1 MLRTAGCHCQ
11 GSILSAGFP
20 LHAWQKQASRWPW
33 SREPPPSCPHYLEI
47 QNSHFCQVLLWH
59 AAGENPHRKQA
70 PSSKLSLPKLQTLTN
85 DRRRLA
91 CKSWW
96 LRLLGMRENTFLRH
110 EGKYFFFN
118 FPTIFPHVISH
129 YFGKF
134 CHNQQIKAP
143 PQVSTLPN
151 KFSII
156 CCQHLNRQKC
166 LWLSCI
172 PGLILSSSK
181 RAAAEHFDLPKSQ
194 EKIDDTTLM
203 HLYSKA
209 SCYYYFYPMWLNS
222 SEKGVL
228 GLSTALWWKW
238 IIFLKLDCSGASYIH
253 RKWPIKKQLCLW
265 LQLVERLGLWCSC
278 GGRGWASPQG
288 DLC

>member
-20 LHAWQKQASRWPW
+20 LHAWQKRASRWPW

-110 EGKYFFFN
+110 EGKYFFFFFN

-134 CHNQQIKAP
+134 CHNQQIKAHP
-143 PQVSTLPN
+143 P
-151 KFSII
+151 
-156 CCQHLNRQKC
+156 
-166 LWLSCI
+166 
-172 PGLILSSSK
+172 SK
-181 RAAAEHFDLPKSQ
+181 HVTK
-194 EKIDDTTLM
+194 
-203 HLYSKA
+203 
-209 SCYYYFYPMWLNS
+209 
-222 SEKGVL
+222 
-228 GLSTALWWKW
+228 
-238 IIFLKLDCSGASYIH
+238 
-253 RKWPIKKQLCLW
+253 
-265 LQLVERLGLWCSC
+265 
-278 GGRGWASPQG
+278 
-288 DLC
+288 